1 MSIHADA
8 IVALRGSL
16 ERDDLDDDARART
29 EAEIETLVDLEAEDA
44 EREALEHTSAE
55 AAAQAARFEAE
66 NRKERDREA
75 RLADILDSYHN

>member
-1 MSIHADA
+1 MNIHADA

-44 EREALEHTSAE
+44 EREALEHASAM
-55 AAAQAARFEAE
+55 RFGG
-66 NRKERDREA
+66 R
-75 RLADILDSYHN
+75 